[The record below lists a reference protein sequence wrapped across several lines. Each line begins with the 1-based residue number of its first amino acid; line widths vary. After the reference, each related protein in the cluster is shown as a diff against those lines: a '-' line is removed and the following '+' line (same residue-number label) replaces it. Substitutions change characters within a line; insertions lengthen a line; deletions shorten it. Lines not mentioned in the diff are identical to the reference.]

1 MKEFT
6 ASKMADVVYWV
17 DPDYFETVAFEYL
30 VEAVATTKADTGMLM
45 VEANKE
51 AYVDYIQEN
60 LI

>member
-6 ASKMADVVYWV
+6 PAKMADVVYWT

-30 VEAVATTKADTGMLM
+30 IEAVATTKEDTGMAM
-45 VEANKE
+45 VEENKL